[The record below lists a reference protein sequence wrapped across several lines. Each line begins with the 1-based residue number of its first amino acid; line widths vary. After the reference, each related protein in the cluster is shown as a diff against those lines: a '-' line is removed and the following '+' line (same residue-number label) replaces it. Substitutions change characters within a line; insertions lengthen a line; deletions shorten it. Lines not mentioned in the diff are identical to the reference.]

1 MVEDDYFGTHSRPG
15 VHLYHFE
22 EDDIPIED
30 LDDDGM
36 EEHWAKIFEL
46 ILNKD
51 NEEILRKLVP
61 KPIGIGSPTNHEE
74 FQKGVDFAKELYDVF
89 LSQFIDQK
97 VEDGFAS
104 SLGLLTEH
112 EKRISYHE
120 KHLESLLNL
129 SEQEPTEEAP
139 NGPVAAY
146 DLLVQILEDSSREGK
161 LFPQILRPFA
171 ADVFAD
177 TRRDKAEK
185 KHPRPKHPNEKPGK
199 KKIFHIWD
207 KGLDI
212 VVLALVREGWLEV
225 GNESNIP
232 DEKEERNK
240 LENPEQRYEDDA
252 WANSAIFGVAIATGM
267 SFSAVKKATAK
278 YRRQRGSKY
287 Q

>member
-104 SLGLLTEH
+104 SLGLLTEYQ
-112 EKRISYHE
+112 KGVSYHD
-120 KHLESLLNL
+120 KFLEYLIRLK
-129 SEQEPTEEAP
+129 EQEPTKESP
-139 NGPVAAY
+139 NGPVTAH
-146 DLLVQILEDSSREGK
+146 DLLVQHSEG
-161 LFPQILRPFA
+161 
-171 ADVFAD
+171 
-177 TRRDKAEK
+177 
-185 KHPRPKHPNEKPGK
+185 
-199 KKIFHIWD
+199 
-207 KGLDI
+207 
-212 VVLALVREGWLEV
+212 
-225 GNESNIP
+225 
-232 DEKEERNK
+232 
-240 LENPEQRYEDDA
+240 Y
-252 WANSAIFGVAIATGM
+252 
-267 SFSAVKKATAK
+267 
-278 YRRQRGSKY
+278 
-287 Q
+287 

>member
-161 LFPQILRPFA
+161 LFPQILRPFT

-185 KHPRPKHPNEKPGK
+185 KRPRPKHPNEKPGK
-199 KKIFHIWD
+199 KKIFHIRD

-232 DEKEERNK
+232 DEKEERNE
-240 LENPEQRYEDDA
+240 LENPEQRYDVDA
-252 WANSAIFGVAIATGM
+252 WANSAVFGVAIATGM

-278 YRRQRGSKY
+278 YRRQRRSKY